1 VFGLATVRPTI
12 VRLEA
17 WLPLRART
25 HANRPAIFADGRA
38 TSYARLEREAAATAR
53 RLAALGVGVGDRVA
67 TTLPAGADFAAL
79 LHAVPKLG
87 AVVVPVNTRLSRADR
102 CAQLGAAAP
111 RLVVDEPPSGD
122 QAAVE
127 LRAETASG
135 DPWTMLF
142 TSGTTGSPKPV
153 VLSHGNHAASAL
165 ASAWS
170 LGVSPED
177 RWLCVL
183 PLFHVGGLAI
193 LTRSAV
199 YGTVADVHER
209 FDADRAAAALAG
221 GETTLVSL
229 VPTMFRRILDAGLDA
244 APSLRAILLGG
255 AAAPRDLLA
264 RAGEL
269 GLRVV
274 RTYGMT
280 ETASQVATAPGER
293 AGAQA
298 LPGAKLRIGDGDEVL
313 VRGPM
318 VARAAIGPDGWLH
331 TGDRG
336 RLDGDGLLHV
346 LGRLDDVI
354 VTGGEKV
361 TASEVEGA
369 LLSHPAVAEAAVAGI
384 PDADWGEVVTAWVV
398 SAPGAESS
406 AAELIEHCRARLAG
420 FKLPKEVRF
429 LPAMPRSPAGK
440 VVRSR
445 LLDSRR
451 A

>member
-1 VFGLATVRPTI
+1 M
-12 VRLEA
+12 
-17 WLPLRART
+17 
-25 HANRPAIFADGRA
+25 
-38 TSYARLEREAAATAR
+38 
-53 RLAALGVGVGDRVA
+53 
-67 TTLPAGADFAAL
+67 
-79 LHAVPKLG
+79 PKLG
-87 AVVVPVNTRLSRADR
+87 AVLVPVSTRLSRAER
-102 CAQLGAAAP
+102 RAQLDAAAP
-111 RLVVDEPPSGD
+111 RLVVDEPPGVD
-122 QAAVE
+122 QATVE
-127 LRAETASG
+127 LRAEVDHR
-135 DPWTMLF
+135 DPWTLLF

-170 LGVSPED
+170 LGVSPVD

-193 LTRSAV
+193 LIRSAV
-199 YGTVADVHER
+199 YGTAADVHER

-221 GETTLVSL
+221 GKPTLVSL
-229 VPTMFRRILDAGLDA
+229 VPTMLRRILDAGLDA

-264 RAGEL
+264 RAGAL
-269 GLRVV
+269 GPRVV

-280 ETASQVATAPGER
+280 ETASQVATATTDR
-293 AGAQA
+293 AGARA
-298 LPGAKLRIGDGDEVL
+298 LPGVRFRIGDGDEVL

-318 VARAAIGPDGWLH
+318 VARSAIGPDGWLH

-346 LGRLDDVI
+346 LGRLDEVI

-361 TASEVEGA
+361 AASEVEQA
-369 LLSHPAVAEAAVAGI
+369 LLTHSAVAEAVVAGV
-384 PDADWGEVVTAWVV
+384 PDAEWGEVVTAWVV
-398 SAPGAESS
+398 SAPGAEPSTT
-406 AAELIEHCRARLAG
+406 ELLEHCRARLAG
-420 FKLPKEVRF
+420 FKLPKEIRF
-429 LPAMPRSPAGK
+429 LAAMPRNAAGK